1 MTKILVVEDES
12 DIRNFVAKA
21 LTAKGYKVFE
31 ASNGYEGWYLL
42 QKVKP
47 DIVILDIMMPVM
59 DGMEVLKKIREHPE
73 FKEMP
78 VIMLTGKS
86 EDKDILEGYSVG
98 ADYYITK
105 PFDIKTVLI
114 GVKMMLEDK
123 EKKDR
128 KEYEIK

>member
-1 MTKILVVEDES
+1 MAKILIVEDER
-12 DIRNFVAKA
+12 DIRSLVAKA
-21 LTAKGYKVFE
+21 LSAKGYEVFE
-31 ASNGYEGWYLL
+31 ASNGYEGWYML
-42 QKVKP
+42 QKEKP
-47 DIVILDIMMPVM
+47 DLVILDIMMPVM
-59 DGMEVLKKIREHPE
+59 DGMEVLKKIRNHPE

-114 GVKMMLEDK
+114 GVKMMLG
-123 EKKDR
+123 EK
-128 KEYEIK
+128 I

>member
-31 ASNGYEGWYLL
+31 ASNGYEGWHLL

>member
-12 DIRNFVAKA
+12 DIRNFVVKA
-21 LTAKGYKVFE
+21 LTSKGYKVFE

-86 EDKDILEGYSVG
+86 EDKDILKGYSVG

-114 GVKMMLEDK
+114 GVKMMLEEK
-123 EKKDR
+123 KKDR
-128 KEYEIK
+128 KKYEIK